1 MAYRLAKSL
10 DKLRAQVNEKW
21 PKRSKAS
28 DGWIGD
34 TSHAARPSDHNPD
47 SRGIVHAVDLTHDP
61 ANGFDSWKFADAILA
76 AQDPRLKYVI
86 SNGRIG
92 SGPAGPSP
100 GEWRDYSGSN
110 AHAHHCHIS
119 VVNRGEDVTH
129 AWTVGA
135 VPVKPVTG
143 ADVILAR
150 TLHYGIEGD
159 DVEELQ
165 RMLDLPVNGVFG
177 YGTAEAVVQVQLK
190 NGIAAHGIV
199 GPSTWKLI
207 KEASSHAT

>member
-1 MAYRLAKSL
+1 MAAMAVMPARLVLWAVLAHPAASSSPSITGARAVAYRLAKSL

-119 VVNRGEDVTH
+119 VV
-129 AWTVGA
+129 TVA
-135 VPVKPVTG
+135 
-143 ADVILAR
+143 
-150 TLHYGIEGD
+150 
-159 DVEELQ
+159 
-165 RMLDLPVNGVFG
+165 
-177 YGTAEAVVQVQLK
+177 
-190 NGIAAHGIV
+190 
-199 GPSTWKLI
+199 
-207 KEASSHAT
+207 

>member
-10 DKLRAQVNEKW
+10 DKLRAQVNAKW

-47 SRGIVHAVDLTHDP
+47 TRGIVHAIDLTHDL
-61 ANGFDSWKFADAILA
+61 ANGFDSWKFADMLLA
-76 AQDPRLKYVI
+76 KQDARLKYVI

-92 SGPAGPSP
+92 SGPAGPSA
-100 GEWRDYSGSN
+100 GKWRPYTGSN

-119 VVNRGEDVTH
+119 VVVTGEDDIRPWLVD
-129 AWTVGA
+129 A
-135 VPVKPVTG
+135 VEVKPVTN
-143 ADVILAR
+143 ADVILSR

-159 DVEELQ
+159 DVKELQ
-165 RMLDLPVNGVFG
+165 RMLKLPVNGVFG
-177 YGTAEAVVQVQLK
+177 YGTAEAVVQVQIK
-190 NGIAAHGIV
+190 GGIAAHGIV
-199 GPSTWKLI
+199 GPTTWKLI
-207 KEASSHAT
+207 EAAE